1 MYNDTQLKN
10 MHGNGVSIS
19 ERFDERAAAVEYPP
33 FRADRLES
41 WKEIAKYLGREV
53 RTVQLWEKL
62 EGLPVHRHFHRRQ
75 SSVFAFCAELDRWR
89 ERASRAR
96 PQGTPNLT
104 SPRPARSGCSGS
116 AKEAYVL
123 GRYLWKQ
130 RTEESLRKA
139 IRCFEQAIQYDERCA
154 LAHSGLADCFTLLA
168 FYGVVPPVDAMHAAH
183 GAALKAAAL
192 DPLSAEAH
200 ASLADTFFHFERNW
214 ARAEV
219 EYQAAIQCDPN
230 YALTYHWYGNLL
242 AVKGQHEAAQSA
254 LARAVDLDPT
264 PITIAWAGVV
274 AHTARKYDLAIRH
287 YRRALEFAPDLAWT
301 HMYLAQTLE
310 QVGRFDDALLEYET
324 SIRLSG
330 GNNCARAMAAH
341 ARVLYGDKLAALR
354 IVDDLGTPGS
364 KRCVA
369 SYDIAAVYAALGE
382 HREMSAWLSRAYAQR
397 NIKMFTFA
405 QDPRFD
411 SVRHRVEVR
420 ALIGHPEFQRIYS
433 LTPDHS
439 H

>member
-10 MHGNGVSIS
+10 MCVDGVSDS
-19 ERFDERAAAVEYPP
+19 EHFGALAAAVEKPALP
-33 FRADRLES
+33 ADRLDS
-41 WKEIAKYLGREV
+41 WKEIAKHLGREV

-62 EGLPVHRHFHRRQ
+62 EGLPVHRHFHRSQ
-75 SSVFAFCAELDRWR
+75 SSVFAFRAELDSWR
-89 ERASRAR
+89 ERASHAR
-96 PQGTPNLT
+96 LHGRKKLT
-104 SPRPARSGCSGS
+104 SQTPAPSACSGA

-139 IRCFEQAIQYDERCA
+139 IRYFEEALQHDERCA

-168 FYGVVPPVDAMHAAH
+168 FYGVVPPGDAMHAAH
-183 GAALKAAAL
+183 GAALKAVAL

-219 EYQAAIQCDPN
+219 EYQSAIRCNPN

-274 AHTARKYDLAIRH
+274 AHTARKYDLAIHH
-287 YRRALEFAPDLAWT
+287 YRRALEFDPDLAWT

-341 ARVLYGDKLAALR
+341 ARVLYGDKLAALH
-354 IVDDLGTPGS
+354 IVDDLGRRGN

-382 HREMSAWLSRAYAQR
+382 HRKMSAWLSRAYAER